1 MTETQQWVLR
11 AEKLTKHFGELRAVD
26 NVSYGLRPGEVAGII
41 GPNGAGKTTF
51 FNLITGA
58 LYPDAGTVWYR
69 GRDITRL
76 PPDERVMLG
85 IRRTFQ
91 LTSTFDELTVVD
103 NLRLAHFRARRKS
116 SSLGAMLAA
125 RMEAAEML
133 RLKLPRHHQGHGEG
147 IAERRGDDGARG
159 GDEVVRIAFF
169 LDACIERHVAE
180 ARQFRVQPAE
190 DADARDARFLKA
202 AGQAEEFARRAAARD
217 QDGHVAGLDQA
228 EVAVLGLGRVEKH
241 GRDAGGTER
250 GGELA
255 GGGAALAHARGDDLA
270 GTVGQQP
277 DGAFKLRAQTR
288 GSPLDG
294 AGLASQQAK
303 SGVDHSSLEVSAAPA
318 VSGGTFTA

>member
-1 MTETQQWVLR
+1 MTETHQWVLR

-125 RMEAAEML
+125 RMEAVNDPA
-133 RLKLPRHHQGHGEG
+133 
-147 IAERRGDDGARG
+147 IDGY
-159 GDEVVRIAFF
+159 
-169 LDACIERHVAE
+169 IERFGLSRVARSH
-180 ARQFRVQPAE
+180 ARHLSLGDKRKLEIAMALIGEPAVLLLDE
-190 DADARDARFLKA
+190 PF
-202 AGQAEEFARRAAARD
+202 
-217 QDGHVAGLDQA
+217 AGLSEKEIT
-228 EVAVLGLGRVEKH
+228 EVIEVLRQGVGRMAILIVEHKITKL
-241 GRDAGGTER
+241 RDLAQRITVFAGGQVIAD
-250 GGELA
+250 GEYQEVLE
-255 GGGAALAHARGDDLA
+255 
-270 GTVGQQP
+270 
-277 DGAFKLRAQTR
+277 
-288 GSPLDG
+288 SPQVRR
-294 AGLASQQAK
+294 SYWQ
-303 SGVDHSSLEVSAAPA
+303 LE
-318 VSGGTFTA
+318 